1 MDHHIWPQLL
11 VIITQVGVDL
21 MTYTLLDD
29 IIGQLSM
36 VIKSS
41 SLEEMEQSEYFM
53 FEVNQVLR
61 NLFSIYMLDSNHWIV
76 TAL

>member
-11 VIITQVGVDL
+11 VIKTQVGVDW

-29 IIGQLSM
+29 IIEQLSM

-53 FEVNQVLR
+53 FEVNQVFR
-61 NLFSIYMLDSNHWIV
+61 KLFSI
-76 TAL
+76 